1 MKIFKKLL
9 ILFFIFFGI
18 QSCGTV
24 KEGFTNQKKKNVDEF
39 LVEKKS
45 PLVMPPNFNELPVPG
60 SRIQN
65 NNDSNEFKKL
75 FNNSE
80 NKDLINKKEKN
91 LGKSFEDSILEK
103 IRK

>member
-39 LVEKKS
+39 LVEKNH
-45 PLVMPPNFNELPVPG
+45 L
-60 SRIQN
+60 
-65 NNDSNEFKKL
+65 
-75 FNNSE
+75 
-80 NKDLINKKEKN
+80 
-91 LGKSFEDSILEK
+91 
-103 IRK
+103 

>member
-1 MKIFKKLL
+1 
-9 ILFFIFFGI
+9 
-18 QSCGTV
+18 
-24 KEGFTNQKKKNVDEF
+24 
-39 LVEKKS
+39 
-45 PLVMPPNFNELPVPG
+45 MPPNFNELPVPG

-65 NNDSNEFKKL
+65 NNDSNEVKKL